1 MPYNTNA
8 IPPRKEPTGQTQLPL
23 SRVKKIIS
31 QDPDVQMCSNNAAF
45 VITLAA
51 EMFIQH
57 LTEEAHTQAKLE
69 RKPRRNIQYKD
80 VGKSLLLSLLLLL
93 LLPYATHST
102 LRKNPSTHSTLL
114 NAPKANAISH
124 RDHLEFLEDVAPKTI
139 PFKKA
144 KAINQARLR
153 GEPLPDSATNGTSH
167 ASSSSKS
174 KSAKAAAGAVNGH
187 HAKAGTNPF
196 TLSLRNEEKD
206 SSKQH
211 GEGNGVSGN
220 GNGIRTDDPS
230 DQLELEMRQAAQPED
245 ENDDDA
251 DVDMTG

>member
-57 LTEEAHTQAKLE
+57 LTEEAHAQAKLE

-80 VGKSLLLSLLLLL
+80 V
-93 LLPYATHST
+93 
-102 LRKNPSTHSTLL
+102 
-114 NAPKANAISH
+114 ANAISR
-124 RDHLEFLEDVAPKTI
+124 RDNLEFLEDVAPKTTT
-139 PFKKA
+139 FKKA
-144 KAINQARLR
+144 KAAAQAQSR
-153 GEPLPDSATNGTSH
+153 GDAVDTDSVAAPRATANG
-167 ASSSSKS
+167 SKS
-174 KSAKAAAGAVNGH
+174 KANGAKAAVNGQG
-187 HAKAGTNPF
+187 KAGTNPF
-196 TLSLRNEEKD
+196 TLSLRGEE
-206 SSKQH
+206 SSR
-211 GEGNGVSGN
+211 EEAINTAPAVL
-220 GNGIRTDDPS
+220 DDAN
-230 DQLELEMRQAAQPED
+230 DQLELEMRQATRPE
-245 ENDDDA
+245 DDA

>member
-80 VGKSLLLSLLLLL
+80 V
-93 LLPYATHST
+93 
-102 LRKNPSTHSTLL
+102 
-114 NAPKANAISH
+114 ANAISH

-153 GEPLPDSATNGTSH
+153 GEPVPTNGTS
-167 ASSSSKS
+167 ASSKS
-174 KSAKAAAGAVNGH
+174 KSTKGQQHAAGVNGQAKAS
-187 HAKAGTNPF
+187 GTNPF

-206 SSKQH
+206 SSRKH
-211 GEGNGVSGN
+211 GEGNNGVGN
-220 GNGIRTDDPS
+220 GNRTDDPS
-230 DQLELEMRQAAQPED
+230 DQLELETRRAARPE
-245 ENDDDA
+245 EDDDA

>member
-80 VGKSLLLSLLLLL
+80 V
-93 LLPYATHST
+93 
-102 LRKNPSTHSTLL
+102 
-114 NAPKANAISH
+114 ANAISH

-153 GEPLPDSATNGTSH
+153 GEPVPTNGTS
-167 ASSSSKS
+167 SSSSKS
-174 KSAKAAAGAVNGH
+174 KSAKGQQQQHAAAGVNGQ
-187 HAKAGTNPF
+187 AKASATNPF

-206 SSKQH
+206 SSRKH
-211 GEGNGVSGN
+211 AESSNNGVGNGS
-220 GNGIRTDDPS
+220 RTDDPS
-230 DQLELEMRQAAQPED
+230 DQLELETRRAARPE
-245 ENDDDA
+245 EDDDA

>member
-57 LTEEAHTQAKLE
+57 LAEEAHTQAKLE

-80 VGKSLLLSLLLLL
+80 V
-93 LLPYATHST
+93 
-102 LRKNPSTHSTLL
+102 
-114 NAPKANAISH
+114 ANAISH
-124 RDHLEFLEDVAPKTI
+124 RDHLEFLEDVAPKTV
-139 PFKKA
+139 PLKKA

-153 GEPLPDSATNGTSH
+153 GEPLPDAAPRAATNG
-167 ASSSSKS
+167 SSAKP
-174 KSAKAAAGAVNGH
+174 KAAAAKAAAVNGQP
-187 HAKAGTNPF
+187 KAGSNPF
-196 TLSLRNEEKD
+196 TLSLRGEEREKKD
-206 SSKQH
+206 ES
-211 GEGNGVSGN
+211 N
-220 GNGIRTDDPS
+220 DPS

-245 ENDDDA
+245 DG

>member
-80 VGKSLLLSLLLLL
+80 V
-93 LLPYATHST
+93 
-102 LRKNPSTHSTLL
+102 
-114 NAPKANAISH
+114 ANAISH

-153 GEPLPDSATNGTSH
+153 GEPLPDSASASTNGTTH
-167 ASSSSKS
+167 ASSKS
-174 KSAKAAAGAVNGH
+174 KSAAAKAVNGQ
-187 HAKAGTNPF
+187 AKAGTNPF

-206 SSKQH
+206 NNNSSSSKKH
-211 GEGNGVSGN
+211 GGESAQGNGVSGN
-220 GNGIRTDDPS
+220 GTRTDDPS
-230 DQLELEMRQAAQPED
+230 DQLELEMRQAAQPEH
-245 ENDDDA
+245 DDA

>member
-57 LTEEAHTQAKLE
+57 LAEEAHTQAKLE

-80 VGKSLLLSLLLLL
+80 V
-93 LLPYATHST
+93 
-102 LRKNPSTHSTLL
+102 
-114 NAPKANAISH
+114 ANAISH
-124 RDHLEFLEDVAPKTI
+124 RDNLEFLEDVAPKTVSL
-139 PFKKA
+139 KKA

-153 GEPLPDSATNGTSH
+153 GEPLPDAAPSRAATNG
-167 ASSSSKS
+167 
-174 KSAKAAAGAVNGH
+174 AKKPKGAAAAAAVNGQP
-187 HAKAGTNPF
+187 KAGTNPF
-196 TLSLRNEEKD
+196 TLSLRGEEREKKD
-206 SSKQH
+206 A
-211 GEGNGVSGN
+211 GGDG
-220 GNGIRTDDPS
+220 PS
-230 DQLELEMRQAAQPED
+230 DQLELEMRQAAQPE
-245 ENDDDA
+245 EDA

>member
-57 LTEEAHTQAKLE
+57 LAEEAHTQAKLE

-80 VGKSLLLSLLLLL
+80 VGPPPRRAS
-93 LLPYATHST
+93 PRRRPRA
-102 LRKNPSTHSTLL
+102 
-114 NAPKANAISH
+114 
-124 RDHLEFLEDVAPKTI
+124 
-139 PFKKA
+139 
-144 KAINQARLR
+144 
-153 GEPLPDSATNGTSH
+153 ATNG
-167 ASSSSKS
+167 SSAKP
-174 KSAKAAAGAVNGH
+174 KAAAAKAAAVNGQP
-187 HAKAGTNPF
+187 KAGSNPF
-196 TLSLRNEEKD
+196 TLSLRGEEREKKD
-206 SSKQH
+206 ES
-211 GEGNGVSGN
+211 N
-220 GNGIRTDDPS
+220 DPS

-245 ENDDDA
+245 DG

>member
-57 LTEEAHTQAKLE
+57 LAEEAHTQAKLE

-80 VGKSLLLSLLLLL
+80 V
-93 LLPYATHST
+93 
-102 LRKNPSTHSTLL
+102 
-114 NAPKANAISH
+114 ANAISH
-124 RDHLEFLEDVAPKTI
+124 RDNLEFLEDVAPKTVTL
-139 PFKKA
+139 KKA

-153 GEPLPDSATNGTSH
+153 GEPLPDAPPRAATNG
-167 ASSSSKS
+167 AKP
-174 KSAKAAAGAVNGH
+174 KGAAAKAAAAAAAVNGQP
-187 HAKAGTNPF
+187 KAGTNPF
-196 TLSLRNEEKD
+196 TLSLRGEEREKKD
-206 SSKQH
+206 A
-211 GEGNGVSGN
+211 G
-220 GNGIRTDDPS
+220 DDPS
-230 DQLELEMRQAAQPED
+230 DQLELEMRQAAQPE
-245 ENDDDA
+245 EDA

>member
-57 LTEEAHTQAKLE
+57 LAEEAHTQAKLE

-80 VGKSLLLSLLLLL
+80 V
-93 LLPYATHST
+93 
-102 LRKNPSTHSTLL
+102 
-114 NAPKANAISH
+114 ANAISH
-124 RDHLEFLEDVAPKTI
+124 RDNLEFLEDVAPKTVSL
-139 PFKKA
+139 KKA

-153 GEPLPDSATNGTSH
+153 GEPLPDSAPSRAATNG
-167 ASSSSKS
+167 
-174 KSAKAAAGAVNGH
+174 AKKPKGAAAAAAVNGQP
-187 HAKAGTNPF
+187 KAGTNPF
-196 TLSLRNEEKD
+196 TLSLRGEEREKKD
-206 SSKQH
+206 A
-211 GEGNGVSGN
+211 GG
-220 GNGIRTDDPS
+220 DDPS
-230 DQLELEMRQAAQPED
+230 DQLELEMRQAAQPE
-245 ENDDDA
+245 EDA

>member
-80 VGKSLLLSLLLLL
+80 V
-93 LLPYATHST
+93 
-102 LRKNPSTHSTLL
+102 
-114 NAPKANAISH
+114 ANAISH

-153 GEPLPDSATNGTSH
+153 GEPLPDSASASTNGT
-167 ASSSSKS
+167 ASSKS
-174 KSAKAAAGAVNGH
+174 KSAAAKAVNGQ
-187 HAKAGTNPF
+187 AKAGTNPF

-206 SSKQH
+206 NNSSSSSKKH
-211 GEGNGVSGN
+211 GGESAQGNGVSGN
-220 GNGIRTDDPS
+220 GTRTDDPS
-230 DQLELEMRQAAQPED
+230 DQLELEMRQAAQPEH
-245 ENDDDA
+245 DDA